1 MLFAVAAATAA
12 VPTVKKQVAPF
23 DHVRDSHEIHIFD
36 TLHIHLPEPVTKF
49 HVILVLSAVLV
60 GAMVLWVARKIASGE
75 PPKGR
80 LWNSAETLLL
90 FIRDKVARPSLG
102 EHDAD
107 KYMPFLSTL
116 FLFIFACNLFGM
128 LPFMGSPT
136 AHIYVTG
143 ALALVSFAVIHTSG
157 IIENGFGHYLKSF
170 IPHIEVDNPAIK
182 YAMIGLM
189 APLEYLTAFIRV
201 IILAVRLFANM
212 LAGHTV
218 LFVILFFIQ
227 LVANPEYQIDLAKGN
242 GWMYWL
248 VAPFSVVMS
257 TALSLLEL
265 FIAGLQAFIF
275 TFLTAIFIGLAKH
288 PAH

>member
-1 MLFAVAAATAA
+1 MLFAAAEAAHAA
-12 VPTVKKQVAPF
+12 VEKKQVAPF
-23 DHVRDSHEIHIFD
+23 DHVRDSHEIHVFD
-36 TLHIHLPEPVTKF
+36 NLHIHLPEPVTKF
-49 HVILVLSAVLV
+49 HLILALSALLVGVLV
-60 GAMVLWVARKIASGE
+60 IWVANKIASGE

-80 LWNSAETLLL
+80 LWNLIESLLL

-107 KYMPFLSTL
+107 KYMPFLTTL
-116 FLFIFACNLFGM
+116 FLFIFANNLFGM
-128 LPFMGSPT
+128 LPFLGSPT

-143 ALALVSFAVIHTSG
+143 ALAFVSFLVIHTSG

-170 IPHIEVDNPAIK
+170 IPHIEVDNAAIK
-182 YAMIGLM
+182 YGMIAMM
-189 APLEYLTAFIRV
+189 APLEYMTAFIRA

-227 LVANPEYQIDLAKGN
+227 LVANPEYQIDIAKGN
-242 GWMYWL
+242 EGWMYWL
-248 VAPFSVVMS
+248 VAPFSVLMV

-275 TFLTAIFIGLAKH
+275 TFLTAIFISLAKH